1 MSSDRR
7 TIYVSPENAGV
18 YEKAQAILES
28 RGESLSSHIA
38 TSLSRLVEDHEA
50 GKDAM
55 ERMTISVGRSSGSQ
69 FEDDEL
75 REVSFIGRV
84 LASKRVFDEPGQ
96 DTRGTTRTI
105 YQTAK
110 GQFVLHV
117 EEWSRWQN
125 ESSYR
130 WYKVYESLEA
140 LEKETAE
147 YSDGDAYAS
156 LIQEA
161 KKEMGEGGATF
172 LDI

>member
-1 MSSDRR
+1 MSDRR
-7 TIYVSPENAGV
+7 TIYVSPKDAEV

-38 TSLSRLVEDHEA
+38 AALSRLVADHEA
-50 GKDAM
+50 GQKAM
-55 ERMTISVGRSSGSQ
+55 ERLTIEVGRSSGSQ

-75 REVSFIGRV
+75 TKVSFIGRV
-84 LASKRVFDEPGQ
+84 LVSKRVFDEPGK
-96 DTRGTTRTI
+96 DTRGVTRTI
-105 YQTAK
+105 YQTASK
-110 GQFVLHV
+110 FVLYV

-147 YSDGDAYAS
+147 YADGDAYAS